1 MGESKSSQP
10 KKLVEDLVENSTI
23 DPQESIVSE
32 DNDYPPMLS
41 PHSSEDPQ
49 DVVKETPVRAIRG
62 KRKSPRKSI
71 EQELSIEDN
80 VQDSVPVQHK
90 KERNVRRSSPRGF
103 KLDEDHLECVKDRA
117 IIAPPS
123 IRLPNISLT
132 SPVLASPKTSIFG
145 QEPFSSNMDPSEI
158 RSPFQSKSVHNI
170 SREESS
176 IGLLTASNIFEPKFG
191 SDKNLVSFADLAMKS
206 KEQKQ
211 DPIMKPKGRPG
222 RPKKVGRKKIAA
234 RVSVE
239 QSSIED
245 TPNLLA
251 LQAAKEAEEEREKEE
266 KERDEKERI
275 QKENDREEKE
285 RQQKEKDV
293 VEDVK
298 NQINI
303 EKEIQP
309 EQTTEMLSEG
319 KKGEETMDVDE
330 EKKDDESR
338 PTRSRLHIETIGLSS
353 STLDLELH
361 ALRNLVFKEI
371 LETEPE
377 NLSLHEVDKS
387 EGDQD
392 KEPVKDEAMV
402 EEFTQDAD
410 KGKESSS
417 DDDDDYLPS
426 RERFIRL
433 GDRIISGSQGFACAM
448 WHERKRLRLQK
459 RKELQALLEST
470 SVEKRAKYKP
480 KRCDFSLA
488 LLCSSNLYNNILVES
503 EKTLQQLK
511 ETQYLIKHCSNLA
524 SRKQR
529 LYSITSKKELK
540 VSLKRLRHHKYSSR
554 KEDDLRIVLTKRKP
568 IQTAEDD
575 EDIITP
581 DNENNHLLEEP
592 VTNEIIGA
600 DTSQSENI
608 NIKASDFRMKKNQ
621 RKTPPAKRLK
631 VAKVTWGSV
640 ATPEENVVKKK
651 RGRKPKIKPEVE
663 KPKGKRGRKPKVTPS
678 IELKEENESSSCD
691 NITKAKRPRKG
702 RPKKLTNEDVVKRQ
716 QLDIQ
721 VVKEEKPNDRIN
733 ISQLDNCDA
742 QNNHPLSVVPP
753 ENVLESEKNKD
764 NIFDFDEEDNKSP
777 MEGSSSTSYK
787 DMNPE
792 SGTLESKKSDESVPI
807 KKKKIKRCEFIDGS
821 GDETQVP
828 LKITFKRQSPE
839 GTSSGKVRKSIKLR
853 VKTQTTRD
861 NGLKIQIKQP
871 KTDNPLKFK
880 VKAGSKENKK
890 KKLRIKNL
898 ISNP

>member
-1 MGESKSSQP
+1 MG
-10 KKLVEDLVENSTI
+10 T
-23 DPQESIVSE
+23 
-32 DNDYPPMLS
+32 
-41 PHSSEDPQ
+41 
-49 DVVKETPVRAIRG
+49 IRG

-170 SREESS
+170 PREESS

-222 RPKKVGRKKIAA
+222 RPKKVGREKIAA

-239 QSSIED
+239 QSNIED

-266 KERDEKERI
+266 KEREEKERI

-309 EQTTEMLSEG
+309 EQTIEI
-319 KKGEETMDVDE
+319 DE

-338 PTRSRLHIETIGLSS
+338 PTRSRLHVETIGLSS

-377 NLSLHEVDKS
+377 NLSLHEIDKR

-402 EEFTQDAD
+402 EESTQNAD

-433 GDRIISGSQGFACAM
+433 GDRIISGSQGFACAI

-459 RKELQALLEST
+459 RKELQALMESI

-480 KRCDFSLA
+480 KRYDFSLA

-524 SRKQR
+524 SRNQR

-600 DTSQSENI
+600 DTSQTENI

-691 NITKAKRPRKG
+691 KADDTDNITKAKRPRKG

-753 ENVLESEKNKD
+753 EN
-764 NIFDFDEEDNKSP
+764 
-777 MEGSSSTSYK
+777 G
-787 DMNPE
+787 
-792 SGTLESKKSDESVPI
+792 
-807 KKKKIKRCEFIDGS
+807 
-821 GDETQVP
+821 
-828 LKITFKRQSPE
+828 
-839 GTSSGKVRKSIKLR
+839 
-853 VKTQTTRD
+853 
-861 NGLKIQIKQP
+861 
-871 KTDNPLKFK
+871 
-880 VKAGSKENKK
+880 
-890 KKLRIKNL
+890 
-898 ISNP
+898 